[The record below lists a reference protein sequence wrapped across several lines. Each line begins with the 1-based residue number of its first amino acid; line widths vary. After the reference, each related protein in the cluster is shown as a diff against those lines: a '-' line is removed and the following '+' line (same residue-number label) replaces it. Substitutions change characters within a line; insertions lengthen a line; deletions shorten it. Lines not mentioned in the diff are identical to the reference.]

1 MEPADDVTGEMRVL
15 PLDAATAD
23 ALLEGRIG
31 PDDAPPGYREV
42 ASAVRS
48 ARSGASVAELAGEEQ
63 VVAAMVVAAAGSLR
77 TSPLSPM
84 RRRPMI
90 AKLMSAK
97 VAAVATG
104 FVLVGGGVAAAATGS
119 LPSGVQ
125 HSVADAAAHVGVSI
139 PGKGSGA
146 HQATTSGTT
155 GSTNATTGSANAVG
169 PKSGGPET
177 YGLCTAYA
185 ASHRSSTSTS
195 GSTAASQT
203 TTTSGSTNTS
213 VAFANL
219 LKAATGKGESVSAYC
234 SGVVPG
240 KAHGA
245 GSNASP
251 GGAGSKASSSA
262 GAGVGNRP
270 TGAGTTAGTRGSGA
284 AGSHTGASAAATHGA
299 SVYSGPS
306 ASQVSGSASNGSSRS
321 DTSPGAAGNGSAPG
335 TADAH
340 GLSAA
345 SSGAGNASSSAGGAG
360 ASGSHRGA

>member
-63 VVAAMVVAAAGSLR
+63 VVAAMVAAAAGSLR

-219 LKAATGKGESVSAYC
+219 LQAANAKGESVSAYC
-234 SGVVPG
+234 KSFVRPG
-240 KAHGA
+240 KAH
-245 GSNASP
+245 S
-251 GGAGSKASSSA
+251 AGSKASSSA

>member
-63 VVAAMVVAAAGSLR
+63 VVAAMVAAAAGSLR

-195 GSTAASQT
+195 GSTS
-203 TTTSGSTNTS
+203 SS
-213 VAFANL
+213 VAFRNLVNAAAKANG
-219 LKAATGKGESVSAYC
+219 GKGESVSAYC